1 MNIDFLSMGNTYG
14 SLSKKFGG
22 SFPAWRSTNPSATS
36 GGILSPL
43 PAVGTFI
50 PSGTM
55 VSLDHTGGTCK
66 IIKSWY
72 AAAVA
77 TNVATSIKVKLASI
91 YTVKPVVGDFI
102 MVAPSTVATTGQ
114 GAEITAVAVDSNDAS
129 GLTYD
134 VTLAATLGTALT
146 TSTILISATNATATA
161 AILAKPY
168 GFSGRDINITEGIS
182 NAAVEVVF
190 DGVLFSDRVQPV
202 PDCVKSILPK
212 ITLENEY

>member
-1 MNIDFLSMGNTYG
+1 MTY
-14 SLSKKFGG
+14 
-22 SFPAWRSTNPSATS
+22 A
-36 GGILSPL
+36 
-43 PAVGTFI
+43 
-50 PSGTM
+50 
-55 VSLDHTGGTCK
+55 
-66 IIKSWY
+66 
-72 AAAVA
+72 
-77 TNVATSIKVKLASI
+77 
-91 YTVKPVVGDFI
+91 
-102 MVAPSTVATTGQ
+102 
-114 GAEITAVAVDSNDAS
+114 
-129 GLTYD
+129 

-146 TSTILISATNATATA
+146 TSSILISATNATANA